1 MNKNHKYIIRKETKG
16 QIIFIVVIILA
27 VAIGLVWNMLEAEKN
42 VPEWP
47 GETTTYPMANA
58 QIGWEQSFHYGAWG
72 EDNAGA

>member
-27 VAIGLVWNMLEAEKN
+27 VAIGLVWNMLAAEN
-42 VPEWP
+42 NAPEWP
-47 GETTTYPMANA
+47 GEVTTYPMSNAN
-58 QIGWEQSFHYGAWG
+58 ISWEQSFHYGAWG